1 MCPKCGYGNINE
13 LSLCVVMH
21 RVTEWDPSG
30 SSKEFGEPEIDW
42 ESEMPY
48 DSLGGPLD
56 REPTATFEWP
66 PMRRTIQKAKAGR
79 SSSTNSL
86 TSPRFSFALL
96 DAEAFAAVYY

>member
-1 MCPKCGYGNINE
+1 MCPKCGYGSINE

-30 SSKEFGEPEIDW
+30 CAKEFGEPEVDW

-56 REPTATFEWP
+56 REPRATFECSRCGEQFEKP
-66 PMRRTIQKAKAGR
+66 KPADLPRRIA
-79 SSSTNSL
+79 
-86 TSPRFSFALL
+86 
-96 DAEAFAAVYY
+96 